1 MSADR
6 PSYGLSIFH
15 GRARV
20 ESPPPGC
27 REPSG
32 LLPTRQWS
40 PGTALTLWASWVPSP
55 SGAEHHR
62 SRRPCHPRAISS
74 GHQRYPADNH
84 GHFEKLDGLGS
95 TALTWGGGGPRNCM
109 ACKGSRLGSALPC
122 PAGRSVPGRGG
133 PERRRRPRP
142 DGTGTPSLLTAC
154 SRDHPT
160 PAGTARDSYPWGRG
174 ESPSREACTG
184 PDGHLGT
191 ALQRLIT
198 QRSAWQPR
206 RLPGMAMRQSHRGPA
221 SPLAELGTISAS
233 HGGVSSVTANGES
246 SRR

>member
-95 TALTWGGGGPRNCM
+95 TALTWGGEDPKLHGVQGV
-109 ACKGSRLGSALPC
+109 
-122 PAGRSVPGRGG
+122 RSVGVRAHPSVDDGVYAEGQSQSDTAVGR
-133 PERRRRPRP
+133 
-142 DGTGTPSLLTAC
+142 
-154 SRDHPT
+154 
-160 PAGTARDSYPWGRG
+160 
-174 ESPSREACTG
+174 
-184 PDGHLGT
+184 
-191 ALQRLIT
+191 I
-198 QRSAWQPR
+198 
-206 RLPGMAMRQSHRGPA
+206 
-221 SPLAELGTISAS
+221 
-233 HGGVSSVTANGES
+233 V
-246 SRR
+246 

>member
-109 ACKGSRLGSALPC
+109 ACKGSDRSALGLTLPLTMASMPRARARATRRWVASFDRPPRAARLRVC
-122 PAGRSVPGRGG
+122 PGRSRPAAGR
-133 PERRRRPRP
+133 
-142 DGTGTPSLLTAC
+142 
-154 SRDHPT
+154 
-160 PAGTARDSYPWGRG
+160 
-174 ESPSREACTG
+174 
-184 PDGHLGT
+184 
-191 ALQRLIT
+191 
-198 QRSAWQPR
+198 
-206 RLPGMAMRQSHRGPA
+206 
-221 SPLAELGTISAS
+221 
-233 HGGVSSVTANGES
+233 
-246 SRR
+246 